1 MSGAAPWSVKGIEP
15 RTREAAKDLA
25 RRSGMTLG
33 EWLSEMISENADD
46 EVGERRRQ
54 QPRRLDDAYAIR
66 GEDATAALS
75 AIEALSAR
83 IEGAERRSTLA
94 IDGVDRAVAGLVRR
108 LEATESDAAAKDR
121 RYAEL
126 SDSVRES
133 RARLRH
139 FEDETG
145 PRYAE
150 AFGKMEGALGKLA
163 GQFYD
168 AEARGR
174 DASTALRDRLDRL
187 ERDVSPDRLAD
198 GVVSRVTQR
207 LEEAQGRTAQSLAKL
222 EQSFA
227 DLDRRL
233 IQAERGGGR
242 QEASGLEKLAEALT
256 RKVEESRNEMM
267 RRLDSAAQDGRMDR
281 VERALTDLGAH
292 LQASERR
299 QAQALEAMGHEV
311 MRIAA
316 NLDGRLKETEHNYA
330 NVLNASQERALKA
343 VETIGQELSK
353 SLGSDVARVAEAI
366 EHRLKRADDHHA
378 LALEKLGGEITRI
391 SERLAERIAQGERRA
406 AEGVNE
412 LADKLNRASE
422 KMETRYDRASG
433 ELAERMRQSEERTA
447 RLLAEARESIDRQL
461 SRRGP
466 DDQGAGWTDEA
477 FPSAAFE
484 PAWNEA
490 ADPAFPAAGRDQTE
504 DVFAAPMQ
512 PSAIVR
518 TEAKAQPAQVFA
530 PAEPVEPDFAAFAD
544 PVFPAADPI
553 EPDLAAF
560 APEPALSPE
569 PTFAPEPAF
578 ASEAFP
584 EPAATFGQAP
594 SVQTY
599 AGFDDGA
606 GDLDSF
612 DPETEFLTDRHGRTE
627 RPLSTRE
634 AIEAA
639 RAATRR
645 GEAATED
652 EGARKGFGFRLG
664 GGKSR
669 LQKRVDKQRREGST
683 IGKAILATT
692 TAVVLV
698 GGGAAGIMGYQRLV
712 EEGSAI
718 PGLPAPGGPALAAS
732 AVSPGDLQIAPP
744 AAEAQAEGQALYDQ
758 ALPLIEAGDA
768 EGVRLM
774 SRAANLGHPQAQLQ
788 MAYLYEE
795 GQAGVTADPT
805 EARRWIERAARGGE
819 PMAMHNL
826 GLYLYEGSGGP
837 QDQVQAMRWFQEAAE
852 RGLVNSQY
860 NLARIYEQGADGVQ
874 VDTTRAYQWYLVAGR
889 LGDEGAEEAAARVRA
904 GLSASDRLEAE
915 SEAERFLADNGQG

>member
-33 EWLSEMISENADD
+33 EWLSEMISENSEAD
-46 EVGERRRQ
+46 VGAERRRQ
-54 QPRRLDDAYAIR
+54 TPRRLDDAYALR

-94 IDGVDRAVAGLVRR
+94 IDGVDRAVSGLVRR
-108 LEATESDAAAKDR
+108 LEATEGEASARDR
-121 RYAEL
+121 RFEEL

-133 RARLRH
+133 RTRLRR

-145 PRYAE
+145 PRYTE
-150 AFGKMEGALGKLA
+150 AFGKIEGALGKLA
-163 GQFYD
+163 GQFYES
-168 AEARGR
+168 EARGR
-174 DASTALRDRLDRL
+174 DVSTALRDRLDRL
-187 ERDVSPDRLAD
+187 EREVSPDRLAD
-198 GVVSRVTQR
+198 GVVSRVAQR
-207 LEEAQGRTAQSLAKL
+207 LEEAQGRTALSLAKL

-233 IQAERGGGR
+233 TTAERSGGPR
-242 QEASGLEKLAEALT
+242 EAAGLEKIAEALT

-267 RRLDSAAQDGRMDR
+267 RRLDGAAQDGRMDR
-281 VERALTDLGAH
+281 VERALSDLATH

-316 NLDGRLKETEHNYA
+316 NLDGRLKETEHNHE
-330 NVLNASQERALKA
+330 NILNASQERALKA
-343 VETIGQELSK
+343 VETMGQELSK

-447 RLLAEARESIDRQL
+447 KLLAEARESIDRQL
-461 SRRGP
+461 QRRGG
-466 DDQGAGWTDEA
+466 DDPAADWSGEA

-484 PAWNEA
+484 PDWNA
-490 ADPAFPAAGRDQTE
+490 PAAPGFPSAVAREPVE
-504 DVFAAPMQ
+504 DVFEPASAIARPAPPPAAALAEAAPPPVYVSIEPEPDFGDLSQ
-512 PSAIVR
+512 PE
-518 TEAKAQPAQVFA
+518 TPAVA
-530 PAEPVEPDFAAFAD
+530 PDFAAFA
-544 PVFPAADPI
+544 PVAEF
-553 EPDLAAF
+553 
-560 APEPALSPE
+560 EPAPY
-569 PTFAPEPAF
+569 A
-578 ASEAFP
+578 
-584 EPAATFGQAP
+584 G
-594 SVQTY
+594 VQT
-599 AGFDDGA
+599 AAPGPFTDAFDDAGA
-606 GDLDSF
+606 ELDAF
-612 DPETEFLTDRHGRTE
+612 DPDTEFLTDRHGRAE

-645 GEAATED
+645 GEAAAED
-652 EGARKGFGFRLG
+652 GGEPRKTFGFRLG

-669 LQKRVDKQRREGST
+669 LQKRVDKQSRREGST
-683 IGKAILATT
+683 VGKALLATT

-698 GGGAAGIMGYQRLV
+698 GGGVAGVMGYQRLV
-712 EEGSAI
+712 EQGSAI
-718 PGLPAPGGPALAAS
+718 PGLSTPGGDALAAS
-732 AVSPGDLQIAPP
+732 AVGPTEIDITPP

-758 ALPLIEAGDA
+758 ALPLLEAGDA
-768 EGVRLM
+768 EGVRLL
-774 SRAANLGHPQAQLQ
+774 SRAANLGFPQAQL
-788 MAYLYEE
+788 ALGELYKD
-795 GQAGVTADPT
+795 GAVGVAADPV
-805 EARRWIERAARGGE
+805 EARRWTERAARGGDVRG
-819 PMAMHNL
+819 MHTL
-826 GLYLYEGSGGP
+826 GMYLFDGFGGAR
-837 QDQVQAMRWFQEAAE
+837 DQLQASRWFQAAAE
-852 RGLVNSQY
+852 RGLVDSQY
-860 NLARIYEQGADGVQ
+860 NLARIYEIGAQGVSQDQ
-874 VDTTRAYQWYLVAGR
+874 MRAYQWYLVAGR
-889 LGDEGAEEAAARVRA
+889 QGDQGAEEAAARLRA
-904 GLSASDRLEAE
+904 DIPASSRLEAE
-915 SEAERFLADNGQG
+915 AEAERFLSEAGQG